1 MAVSGTAGGG
11 TASVSHPQ
19 VTVRAQGKLN
29 LRLRVLARE
38 TSGYHSIETILHR
51 IELSDDVHI
60 VLQPPGTRAVRCSV
74 DVGPMP
80 QNLAYRAAV
89 AFCEAARWTTGFD
102 IAITKRI
109 PAGGGLGGGS
119 ADAAATLRGLN
130 ALAPHPLSPSEL
142 LHVAV
147 QLGADVPFLT
157 SDAVMALAWGRG
169 ERLLSLDP
177 LPQRTVALMTPP
189 FRVATVDAYGWVDA
203 ARAEGDVSCEA
214 EELHYWQL
222 ANWGGIAPWAV
233 NDFEPVVMRR
243 FPQGGAILRA
253 LRDQGALIAGMT
265 GSGSTLFGIF
275 DPPPDAAA
283 LERQTGVPVV
293 LTRTA
298 CGVAGVA
305 EVAGLGTCEGGPHN
319 R

>member
-1 MAVSGTAGGG
+1 MTST
-11 TASVSHPQ
+11 Q
-19 VTVRAQGKLN
+19 VTVGAQAKLN

-38 TSGYHSIETILHR
+38 TSGYHAIETIFHR

-60 VLQPPGTRAVRCSV
+60 TLCPPDRRTVRCSV
-74 DVGPMP
+74 DVGPMT

-102 IAITKRI
+102 ITITKRI

-130 ALAPHPLSPSEL
+130 ALAPHPLPATEL
-142 LHVAV
+142 LRIAGR
-147 QLGADVPFLT
+147 LGADVPFLT

-177 LPQRTVALMTPP
+177 LPSRAVALLTPP
-189 FRVATVDAYGWVDA
+189 FRVATGDAYAWVDA
-203 ARAEGDVSCEA
+203 AQVTEA
-214 EELHYWQL
+214 SPCTVEELRYWYL
-222 ANWGGIAPWAV
+222 ANWDELAPWAV
-233 NDFEPVVMRR
+233 NDFEPVVAHR
-243 FPQGGAILRA
+243 FPLCAAVVRA
-253 LRDQGALIAGMT
+253 LRAHGARIAGMT

-275 DPPPDAAA
+275 DAPPDVAG

-293 LTRTA
+293 LTHTA
-298 CGVAGVA
+298 GTVAGVTQG
-305 EVAGLGTCEGGPHN
+305 EHG
-319 R
+319 